1 MKKLLFL
8 LIALISIS
16 FISCSK
22 DDNVTD
28 PTTKVDP
35 WVGTWLSADA
45 NVAPIL
51 VALFSYDSVRVTM
64 NADKTIQLDSH
75 IKDGA
80 WSSTPGVYTVTK
92 STTGDIHS
100 ISINYTAF
108 EQEGIFQVTTGTPDK
123 FKLEAVQTV
132 PDIGAVPRTPA
143 TGFGSDAA
151 LGTFNIQNYVRVK

>member
-8 LIALISIS
+8 LIAILSIS
-16 FISCSK
+16 FISCSN
-22 DDNVTD
+22 DEGTND
-28 PTTKVDP
+28 PVVKTDP

-80 WSSTPGVYTVTK
+80 WATIPGVYTITK
-92 STTGDIHS
+92 SASGNVHS
-100 ISINYTAF
+100 ININYTAF
-108 EQEGIFQVTTGTPDK
+108 EQEGIIEIITGTPDQM
-123 FKLEAVQTV
+123 KLEAVQTV
-132 PDIGAVPRTPA
+132 PDIAAVPRTPA
-143 TGFGSDAA
+143 TGFGSDPA
-151 LGTFNIQNYVRVK
+151 LGAYNIQTYVRIK

>member
-28 PTTKVDP
+28 SKTKVDP
-35 WVGTWLSADA
+35 WVGTWISADA

-51 VALFSYDSVRVTM
+51 VALFKYDSVRVTM

-92 STTGDIHS
+92 SASGNVHS

-108 EQEGIFQVTTGTPDK
+108 EQEGIFEVITGTPDQM
-123 FKLEAVQTV
+123 KLEAVQTV

-143 TGFGSDAA
+143 TGFGSDPG
-151 LGTFNIQNYVRVK
+151 LGAYNIQTYVRVK